1 MKIGEGTEFK
11 LDLKTI
17 ISIIVFTTTL
27 VGMYYTLE
35 SDIEE
40 AKKLPP
46 AEVKRLEY
54 DLKRQWT
61 ESHIL
66 NLESKVKEIEKDLKD
81 IDKSLHYTEIEKR
94 R

>member
-1 MKIGEGTEFK
+1 MKIGENTEFK

-17 ISIIVFTTTL
+17 ISIVIFTSTIM
-27 VGMYYTLE
+27 GMYYTLE

-54 DLKRQWT
+54 DLKQQWT
-61 ESHIL
+61 ENHIIT
-66 NLESKVKEIEKDLKD
+66 LELKVKELESHLKQLDKDLHK
-81 IDKSLHYTEIEKR
+81 KK
-94 R
+94 

>member
-1 MKIGEGTEFK
+1 MKIGENTEFK

-17 ISIIVFTTTL
+17 ISIVIFTSTIM
-27 VGMYYTLE
+27 GMYYTLE

-54 DLKRQWT
+54 DLKQQWT
-61 ESHIL
+61 ENHIIT
-66 NLESKVKEIEKDLKD
+66 LELKVKELESDLKQLDKDLHK
-81 IDKSLHYTEIEKR
+81 KK
-94 R
+94 

>member
-1 MKIGEGTEFK
+1 MKIGENTEFK

-17 ISIIVFTTTL
+17 ISIVDFTSTIM
-27 VGMYYTLE
+27 GMYYTLE

-54 DLKRQWT
+54 DLKQQWT
-61 ESHIL
+61 KDHIIT
-66 NLESKVKEIEKDLKD
+66 LELKVKELEADVKQ
-81 IDKSLHYTEIEKR
+81 IDKEIHHGNKQR
-94 R
+94 

>member
-1 MKIGEGTEFK
+1 MKIGENTEFK

-17 ISIIVFTTTL
+17 ISIIIFTSTIM
-27 VGMYYTLE
+27 GMYYTLE

-40 AKKLPP
+40 EKKLPP

-61 ESHIL
+61 EGHIL
-66 NLESKVKEIEKDLKD
+66 ALELKVKELEADVKQT
-81 IDKSLHYTEIEKR
+81 DKKMHYVKKEN
-94 R
+94 

>member
-1 MKIGEGTEFK
+1 MKIGENTEFK

-17 ISIIVFTTTL
+17 ISIVVFTSTIM
-27 VGMYYTLE
+27 GMYYTLE

-54 DLKRQWT
+54 DIRKRFT
-61 ESHIL
+61 
-66 NLESKVKEIEKDLKD
+66 
-81 IDKSLHYTEIEKR
+81 
-94 R
+94 

>member
-1 MKIGEGTEFK
+1 MKIGENTEFK

-17 ISIIVFTTTL
+17 ISIIIFTSTIM
-27 VGMYYTLE
+27 GMYYTLE

-46 AEVKRLEY
+46 AEVERLEY

-61 ESHIL
+61 EGHIL
-66 NLESKVKEIEKDLKD
+66 ALELKVKELEADVKQ
-81 IDKSLHYTEIEKR
+81 IDKKMHYVKKEN
-94 R
+94 

>member
-1 MKIGEGTEFK
+1 MKIGENTEFK

-17 ISIIVFTTTL
+17 ISIIIFTSTIM
-27 VGMYYTLE
+27 GMYYTLE

-54 DLKRQWT
+54 GLKRQWT
-61 ESHIL
+61 EGHIL
-66 NLESKVKEIEKDLKD
+66 ALELKVKELEADVKQ
-81 IDKSLHYTEIEKR
+81 IDKKIHYVKKEN
-94 R
+94 

>member
-46 AEVKRLEY
+46 AEVERLEY

-81 IDKSLHYTEIEKR
+81 IDKPLHYTEIEKR

>member
-1 MKIGEGTEFK
+1 MKIGENTEFK

-17 ISIIVFTTTL
+17 ISIVVFTSTIM
-27 VGMYYTLE
+27 GMYYTLE

-46 AEVKRLEY
+46 AEVERLEY

-61 ESHIL
+61 EGHIL
-66 NLESKVKEIEKDLKD
+66 ALELKVKELEAD
-81 IDKSLHYTEIEKR
+81 I
-94 R
+94 

>member
-1 MKIGEGTEFK
+1 MKIGENTEFK

-17 ISIIVFTTTL
+17 ISIVVFTSTIM
-27 VGMYYTLE
+27 GMYYTLE

-46 AEVKRLEY
+46 AEVERLEY

-61 ESHIL
+61 EGHIL
-66 NLESKVKEIEKDLKD
+66 ALELKVKELEADVKQ
-81 IDKSLHYTEIEKR
+81 IDKKMHYVKKEN
-94 R
+94 

>member
-40 AKKLPP
+40 AKQLPP

-66 NLESKVKEIEKDLKD
+66 ELESKVKEIEQELRSINKFT
-81 IDKSLHYTEIEKR
+81 HYKEIEKR

>member
-1 MKIGEGTEFK
+1 MKIGENTEFK

-17 ISIIVFTTTL
+17 ISIVVFTSTIM
-27 VGMYYTLE
+27 GMYYTLE

-46 AEVKRLEY
+46 AEVERLEY

-61 ESHIL
+61 EGHIL
-66 NLESKVKEIEKDLKD
+66 ALELKVKELEADIKQ
-81 IDKSLHYTEIEKR
+81 IDKEVHHGNKQR
-94 R
+94 

>member
-1 MKIGEGTEFK
+1 MKIGENTEFK

-17 ISIIVFTTTL
+17 ISIVVFTSTIM
-27 VGMYYTLE
+27 GMYYTLE

-54 DLKRQWT
+54 DLKQQRT
-61 ESHIL
+61 EGHIL
-66 NLESKVKEIEKDLKD
+66 TLELKVKELELD
-81 IDKSLHYTEIEKR
+81 IKQLDKELHQKVNKK
-94 R
+94 

>member
-17 ISIIVFTTTL
+17 ISIIVFTTTI

-40 AKKLPP
+40 AKQLPP

-66 NLESKVKEIEKDLKD
+66 ELEYKVKEIEQELKN
-81 IDKSLHYTEIEKR
+81 INKFTHYKETEKR